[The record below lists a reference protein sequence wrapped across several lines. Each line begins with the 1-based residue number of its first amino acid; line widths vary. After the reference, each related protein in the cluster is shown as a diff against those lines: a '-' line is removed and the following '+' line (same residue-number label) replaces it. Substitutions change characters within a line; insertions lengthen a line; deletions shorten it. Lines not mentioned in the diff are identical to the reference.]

1 MYSVE
6 AHVPAGATIQTTAKE
21 MTELSQKIQDKV
33 LCMFNEVPIVIEPK
47 HTPEEVIQQYYDL
60 MKEKTGGVDN
70 TPALRAKALGFIQ
83 SYAFKGTK
91 QFYTNGSDLVPLFRV
106 RDMLDMMETGDFC
119 YKEA

>member
-83 SYAFKGTK
+83 SYAFKDTK
-91 QFYTNGSDLVPLFRV
+91 KAYTNRSDLVPLFRV